1 MKNNRVQ
8 IEPYIDDKTIEYDFK
23 VLIYGNYTYR
33 KNLEA
38 DSLVE
43 VLRHVIPYM
52 SKQQKI
58 HFTIPI
64 PEYVESLNFPN
75 VEQIIYKQPTYIN
88 TMRQHFNVFEFMKI
102 VNWRH
107 NDWDIVYTH
116 LPEHS
121 LQIANCFHNGT
132 NIEPKIIGYSHWFE
146 VPENAPYGEGMPDY
160 RVNSS
165 NNPIRDLVAI

>member
-8 IEPYIDDKTIEYDFK
+8 IEKFTDDKSVQYDYK

-52 SKQQKI
+52 SKLQKI

-75 VEQIIYKQPTYIN
+75 VEQIIYKQTN
-88 TMRQHFNVFEFMKI
+88 TSKEQNFTIYLQTKIKTSVF
-102 VNWRH
+102 
-107 NDWDIVYTH
+107 
-116 LPEHS
+116 
-121 LQIANCFHNGT
+121 GT
-132 NIEPKIIGYSHWFE
+132 SCTDDS
-146 VPENAPYGEGMPDY
+146 NACW
-160 RVNSS
+160 V
-165 NNPIRDLVAI
+165 